1 MAWTDHI
8 AGSFGFGTAPFAKY
22 EIDEEIAR
30 TAIAAAQSEGVTREE
45 FARHIADYPG
55 KYIKSEQVLRERV
68 RADAAKLEKKLDHR
82 SKRVPV
88 LLLFLAIA
96 IAFGGWRL
104 YALL

>member
-22 EIDEEIAR
+22 EIDEEFAK

-45 FARHIADYPG
+45 FARHIAEYPG

-68 RADAAKLEKKLDHR
+68 RADAAKLEKLWKVSRQKSSELPLMAETDIE
-82 SKRVPV
+82 
-88 LLLFLAIA
+88 L
-96 IAFGGWRL
+96 
-104 YALL
+104 

>member
-22 EIDEEIAR
+22 EIDEEIAK

-45 FARHIADYPG
+45 FARHIAEYPG

-68 RADAAKLEKKLDHR
+68 RADAAKLEKLWKVSRQKSSELPLMAETDIE
-82 SKRVPV
+82 P
-88 LLLFLAIA
+88 
-96 IAFGGWRL
+96 
-104 YALL
+104 